1 MKSRPTFAVFAM
13 ISLLS
18 ILSSLAASLPFI
30 NINPSTQVV
39 TNSPGAGQYLGFDET
54 HANNMIGYTF
64 YLQEAITVTQVGWY
78 DEGQDGLSR
87 NFQVGLWQDLSG
99 MLNWPYIS
107 PQNSV
112 QLLGDPVLGI
122 TIPAGNSASL
132 NGVWRIVGLPSPLT
146 LQPGGYE
153 LAGLDTT
160 NTPDVIKYVL
170 GGPSNPQVTI
180 GAPVMNYEADP
191 LGFHA
196 SGSFIALN
204 GLELGPMLFLN
215 SPPPL
220 IIIPSGANI
229 ILTWPTNASGFT
241 LQSAP
246 DIAGT
251 FTNIPG
257 ATSPY
262 TNPISGTQKFY
273 RLSQ

>member
-1 MKSRPTFAVFAM
+1 
-13 ISLLS
+13 
-18 ILSSLAASLPFI
+18 
-30 NINPSTQVV
+30 
-39 TNSPGAGQYLGFDET
+39 
-54 HANNMIGYTF
+54 MIGYTF
-64 YLQEAITVTQVGWY
+64 YLQKTITVTQVGWY
-78 DEGQDGLSR
+78 DEGLDGLSR
-87 NFQVGLWQDLSG
+87 DFQVGLWQDLSG
-99 MLNWPYIS
+99 MLNWPYIN

-132 NGVWRIVGLPSPLT
+132 NGVWRVINLSSPLT

-170 GGPSNPQVTI
+170 GGPSNAQVTI
-180 GAPVMNYEADP
+180 GAPVINYEADP

-196 SGSFIALN
+196 SDSFIAVS

-220 IIIPSGANI
+220 TIIPAAANI
-229 ILTWPTNASGFT
+229 ILTWPTNATGFT
-241 LQSAP
+241 LE
-246 DIAGT
+246 
-251 FTNIPG
+251 FTTDFFSTAVWNTNSTTPVIIG
-257 ATSPY
+257 GQNVV
-262 TNPISGTQKFY
+262 TNPISGAQQFY